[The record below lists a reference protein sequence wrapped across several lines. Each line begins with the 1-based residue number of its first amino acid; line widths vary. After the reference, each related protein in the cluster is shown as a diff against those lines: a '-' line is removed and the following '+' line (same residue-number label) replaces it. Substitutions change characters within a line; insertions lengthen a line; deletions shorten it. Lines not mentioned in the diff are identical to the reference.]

1 MSENK
6 FYCLYSD
13 SDQTKFLSMAST
25 LEKLKEESE
34 YWSEGV
40 WFEYTHK
47 DGSNLLENETE
58 MAGIEFPKDPK
69 KRSFKEIEGTPKTA
83 FKWVS

>member
-13 SDQTKFLSMAST
+13 RDQTKFLSMAPT
-25 LEKLKEESE
+25 LEKLKEETE
-34 YWSEGV
+34 YWGEGV

-58 MAGIEFPKDPK
+58 MAGIEFPKEPK
-69 KRSFKEIEGTPKTA
+69 KRLLKEFEGTPKSN